1 MPQVLVN
8 KRKCKEA
15 IEGLELSREIAK
27 QMLSSRQRTFLVSRC
42 TIEVRKL
49 VGSNRPPII

>member
-1 MPQVLVN
+1 MPQVVVN